1 MNWRLIAQLSLFGL
15 AMGVATVFW
24 IPSSIEPWGWLV
36 AFVISAYLIA
46 TRAAGSPFLHGL
58 LVGVA
63 NSVWVTA
70 SHILLF
76 QSYVANHPRELAMMR
91 SGPLADSPRVMMALM
106 GPLIGVASGLVLGLF
121 AVIAAKLVARRTPAG
136 GE

>member
-1 MNWRLIAQLSLFGL
+1 MNWKLIVQLSLFGL

-24 IPSSIEPWGWLV
+24 IPSNIEPWAWLA

-46 TRAAGSPFLHGL
+46 TRAPGNPFLHGL
-58 LVGVA
+58 LVGIA

-76 QSYVANHPRELAMMR
+76 QSYVVNHSREVAMMR
-91 SGPLADSPRVMMALM
+91 SGPLPDSPRLMMTLM

-121 AVIAAKLVARRTPAG
+121 AVIAATLVARRTPTSD
-136 GE
+136 E